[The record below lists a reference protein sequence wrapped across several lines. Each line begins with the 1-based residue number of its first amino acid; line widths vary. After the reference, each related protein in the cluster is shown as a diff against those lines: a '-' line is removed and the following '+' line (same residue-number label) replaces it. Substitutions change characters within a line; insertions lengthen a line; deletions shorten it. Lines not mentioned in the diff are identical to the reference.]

1 LPLLAIPFPNIDPV
15 LLSIGPFHIRWY
27 ALSYIVG
34 IFIGWWWA
42 RRLAGNAKL
51 WGPKGAPL
59 KPVDIDDFVVW
70 ATLGI
75 IVGGRVGYVLFYDLP
90 RFLEN
95 PLSIFAIWEGGMSF
109 HGGFLGTVLAMVL
122 FARSRKIPTWSL
134 IDVIAASVPPGI
146 LLVRIANFVNGELW
160 GKETGLPWGVAF
172 PMAGPEPRHP
182 TQLYE
187 GLLEGAA
194 LFLILFYFTHAQK
207 RLQQPAFI
215 SGVFAAWYGAMRILI
230 EFVRVPDVQ
239 IGYLAGP
246 LTLGMLLSIPLL
258 LAGIGLI
265 VWSLRRTPAAA
276 LEK

>member
-1 LPLLAIPFPNIDPV
+1 LPLFAIPFPNIDPV
-15 LLSIGPFHIRWY
+15 LLSVGPFHIRWY

-34 IFIGWWWA
+34 IFVGWWWA

-51 WGPKGAPL
+51 WGPKAPL
-59 KPVDIDDFVVW
+59 KPGDIDDFVVW

-75 IVGGRVGYVLFYDLP
+75 ILGGRVGYVLFYDLP
-90 RFLEN
+90 RFLER
-95 PLSIFAIWEGGMSF
+95 PASIFAIWEGGMSF

-122 FARSRKIPTWSL
+122 FARSRRIPTWSL

-146 LLVRIANFVNGELW
+146 LLVRIANFINGELW
-160 GKETGLPWGVAF
+160 GKETDLPWGVAF

-194 LFLILFYFTHAQK
+194 LFLILLYFTHAQK
-207 RLQQPAFI
+207 RLRQPAFI
-215 SGVFAAWYGAMRILI
+215 SGVFAAWYGAVRILI

-246 LTLGMLLSIPLL
+246 LTLGMLLSIPLF